1 MKVAIITPYR
11 NESRDILTGCIES
24 VASQTVSADQIIV
37 CDGAVPSWLDDVSP
51 RHPHLRTI
59 TLDIAHTDHGETPRF
74 VGFLAAAGDGYEAI
88 AFLDPDHRVTPDHIA
103 TCITAATGET
113 GPVDLV
119 IPCRELHRPDG
130 SVLPIESEEID
141 GGYLDVNCHVLF
153 PGAYGAIATWG
164 TSRKPAARDDHGHVY
179 LYNLGSERLRA
190 RSTDIPT
197 VWTTCRAESVYRFID
212 ETPPDDVQPVIDS
225 PIWLLGDGRS
235 GTTWLF
241 ELLNYH
247 SRYRAFFEPFNP
259 GPSKPGVEIG
269 LHRYLPPDGDDRELE
284 KHLADIFSGRFHEE
298 RHPRSRPA
306 LFQRVLVKDI
316 YANLFA
322 YWGSRRF
329 PNLRIIL
336 IIRHPFAVAASKL
349 NVQNWFPNS
358 DLSLILSQERLVE
371 DHLKDHLPLLRK
383 VARKN
388 DFVVNQIA
396 IWSVI
401 NAIPLRQFSREELH
415 VVLYEELMEDP
426 VTTLSDAFVFVD
438 AGTGTVTP
446 VPSQQIID
454 RPSSSTA
461 RHGPDGPEQILPS
474 EQPEKWELMLTR
486 EQIRWGLRILD
497 EFGFRKLY
505 DTDPMPHHDDTLA
518 LF

>member
-1 MKVAIITPYR
+1 MKVAIITPWR
-11 NESRDILTGCIES
+11 DESRDLLEGCVAS
-24 VASQTVSADQIIV
+24 VAAQTVPVDQIVV
-37 CDGAVPSWLDDVSP
+37 CDGPSLPWLDEIFS
-51 RHPHLRTI
+51 RYPHLRRI
-59 TLDIAHTDHGETPRF
+59 TLGTSHNDHGETPRL
-74 VGFLAAAGDGYEAI
+74 VGFLTAVAEEYTAI
-88 AFLDPDHRVTPDHIA
+88 AFLDPDHRITPDHA
-103 TCITAATGET
+103 ETCVAVATGDT

-119 IPCRELHRPDG
+119 IPRRELHRPDG
-130 SVLPIESEEID
+130 SVLPIEPDEVD
-141 GGYLDVNCHVLF
+141 GGYLDVNCHFLL

-164 TSRKPAARDDHGHVY
+164 TARKPAGRDDHGHVY
-179 LYNLGSERLRA
+179 LYNLGSERLRVQA
-190 RSTDIPT
+190 TDTPT
-197 VWTTCRAESVYRFID
+197 VLTTCRAESIYRFID
-212 ETPPDDVQPVIDS
+212 EEPPVDAQPVVDS

-269 LHRYLPPDGDDRELE
+269 IQRYLPPDGENRELE
-284 KHLADIFSGRFHEE
+284 KHLADIFSGRFNEARHP
-298 RHPRSRPA
+298 HPRSA
-306 LFQRVLVKDI
+306 LFDRVLVKDI

-322 YWGSRRF
+322 YWGYRRF
-329 PNLRIIL
+329 PNLRVIL

-349 NVQNWFPNS
+349 NVQHWFPNS
-358 DLSLILSQERLVE
+358 DLDLILSQERLVE
-371 DHLKDHLPLLRK
+371 DHLKNHLPLLRK
-383 VARKN
+383 VAGKN

-396 IWSVI
+396 IWCVI
-401 NAIPLRQFSREELH
+401 NTVPLRQFSQEELH

-426 VTTLSDAFVFVD
+426 VATLSGVFDFID
-438 AGTGTVTP
+438 AGTGTVPP

-486 EQIRWGLRILD
+486 DQIRWGLRILD
-497 EFGFRKLY
+497 EFGFKELY
-505 DTDPMPHHDDTLA
+505 DTDPL
-518 LF
+518 